1 MELSS
6 LIPELD
12 QKGVNLVGVVHEE
25 KGAKEFQP
33 FLSSPLYL
41 DEEVNKCQIIRV
53 SVQVSL
59 TIDDI
64 KDMVFT
70 LTTGV
75 RSSPNNW
82 KAAC

>member
-1 MELSS
+1 MAAQKVRLKYHIYTIFFFQYGFIQEALELSS

-41 DEEVNKCQIIRV
+41 DEEVNKCQII
-53 SVQVSL
+53 
-59 TIDDI
+59 
-64 KDMVFT
+64 
-70 LTTGV
+70 
-75 RSSPNNW
+75 
-82 KAAC
+82 

>member
-1 MELSS
+1 MQKWQHRNIIYIHFFFQYGFIQEALELSS

-41 DEEVNKCQIIRV
+41 DEEVNKCQII
-53 SVQVSL
+53 
-59 TIDDI
+59 
-64 KDMVFT
+64 
-70 LTTGV
+70 
-75 RSSPNNW
+75 
-82 KAAC
+82 